1 MSRLIK
7 VLEKYLAYGESV
19 MGKYG
24 RRPTMRD
31 IMKVGT
37 KITVAFDFLF
47 SFFHSL

>member
-1 MSRLIK
+1 
-7 VLEKYLAYGESV
+7 